1 MKYVLSAVLGVTLPI
16 ASAAQAVEITGGSV
30 QLKYSAFT
38 EETDLNRVNLE
49 GSMEIGFTQS
59 FSTQIDLGHNSFGE
73 TNLDGTNFGLH
84 GIYHLND
91 TTSLGVFYT
100 REDVEDVDVDIFGIE
115 AGLEMGAFE
124 LEGFLGQLD
133 AENEDETIFGFEGRY
148 ELNSGIG
155 LSLGYEDVGSSST
168 ANVATTTLRVD
179 RDVTSNLNLFAEIG
193 STSFDTNIGDADETF
208 VGIGGRYVFGAER
221 GATFNQRG
229 LLRIL
234 PGG

>member
-1 MKYVLSAVLGVTLPI
+1 MNKMISAVLGVTLPL
-16 ASAAQAVEITGGSV
+16 AGTAQAVEITGGSV

-38 EETDLNRVNLE
+38 EETDLDRINLE
-49 GSMEIGFTQS
+49 GSMEIGFNRS
-59 FSTQIDLGHNSFGE
+59 FSTQIDIGHNNFGE
-73 TNLDGTNFGLH
+73 TDLDGTNLGLH

-91 TTSLGVFYT
+91 TTSLGAFYT
-100 REDVEDVDVDIFGIE
+100 REDVENVDIDIYGVE
-115 AGLEMGAFE
+115 AGFETGAFAI
-124 LEGFLGQLD
+124 EGFLGQAD

-148 ELNSGIG
+148 AFNSGIG
-155 LSLGYEDVGSSST
+155 LSLGYEDIGSGST
-168 ANVATTTLRVD
+168 VNVATTTIRVD

-193 STSFDTNIGDADETF
+193 QTSFDTAIGDLDETF
-208 VGIGGRYVFGAER
+208 VGIGGRIVFGAER